1 MMLEVMENIACLSQ
15 RGKLVRTHKRYPQ
28 SWATPIEA
36 TLTLITLRC
45 SRSPVA
51 TSKMGS
57 CFTTS
62 TQCEQIVYPSLN
74 SSPSEHDGCCGSTLW
89 ARSRRCSRALA
100 VGLCHGG
107 QDTHVHIAISPR
119 YPRAPISAVPAT
131 AVRSSPTERP
141 VRGPESY
148 PAPA

>member
-45 SRSPVA
+45 SLSPVA
-51 TSKMGS
+51 TSKMRS

-62 TQCEQIVYPSLN
+62 TQCEQIVYTSLN

-89 ARSRRCSRALA
+89 ARSPRCCRALA

-119 YPRAPISAVPAT
+119 CRIPDDHMVSCETDAGVSDT
-131 AVRSSPTERP
+131 TLSSPA
-141 VRGPESY
+141 SAY
-148 PAPA
+148 CS